1 MAVKTAKPVFFPT
14 LSKDDIR
21 KLRESVSYE
30 LAWEGMNLLR
40 SKSEPNLAK
49 FMSLV
54 TLAYIYKRIGGVS
67 RERLYDVLRE
77 TEMDY
82 SVGLKLNSVLDEFY
96 TEAETLA
103 YKCSEEQLLS
113 LIFGN
118 LSWYFRSMGK
128 RSGSVATPEAFAHIG
143 RELLQVKPGE
153 SVMDYC
159 FGFGDFAIGAYLNT
173 KAKAVYG
180 TEISTDAVI
189 VSKIRAAFMDEA
201 ISVKQGDSLLDDLS
215 ADKIYADPPMAMRE
229 TNAYH
234 WRPQDAEL
242 AKIYERLPR
251 TRRMDWAFALSALE
265 KQNSGGRTVVLT
277 YDSLLFRASRGE
289 QDIRRYLID
298 SGLLESVIALPDGI
312 MPNTGVQCDMLVFS
326 QGNTTVRMVDA
337 RDCKV
342 KERYTSEMTKDNIL
356 EVLRRV
362 NGATEHSRDVE
373 PKEIAEQEYDLS
385 PVGYLSNAVA
395 EVENGVALGDLVL
408 LLERGQAIPASKLEK
423 LATKDETNFQYLML
437 KDVEDDAV
445 RMPLPYLAE
454 MEESWERFCVTEG
467 NLVISRSAPMKIG
480 IVPPLQG
487 KKVLANGNMYF
498 MQLDEKMVHPI
509 YVMCY
514 LKSRE
519 GAKQIEYLSK
529 GSTIKIISR
538 KDLLQV
544 KIPVIPMDEQMKVV
558 EKYTSIRRHLSV
570 LKRQT
575 QELELQLA
583 CILEEAD

>member
-1 MAVKTAKPVFFPT
+1 MAVKTAKTVLFPT
-14 LSKDDIR
+14 LSQDDIR
-21 KLRESVSYE
+21 KMRESVSYE

-54 TLAYIYKRIGGVS
+54 TLAYIYKKIGVVS

-82 SVGLKLNSVLDEFY
+82 SVGLKLSSVLDEFY
-96 TEAETLA
+96 TEAEMLA
-103 YKCSEEQLLS
+103 HKCSEEQLLS

-118 LSWYFRSMGK
+118 LSWYFRSMGRK
-128 RSGSVATPEAFAHIG
+128 VGSVATPEAYAYIA
-143 RELLQVKPGE
+143 RELLQIKPSE

-159 FGFGDFAIGAYLNT
+159 FGFGDFAIGVYLNT

-201 ISVKQGDSLLDDLS
+201 ISVKQGDSLIDNLR
-215 ADKIYADPPMAMRE
+215 ADKIFADPPMALRE
-229 TNAYH
+229 GNAYH
-234 WRPQDAEL
+234 WLPQDDEL
-242 AKIYERLPR
+242 AKIYDSLPR

-277 YDSLLFRASRGE
+277 YDSLLFRASKGE
-289 QDIRRYLID
+289 QEMRRYLID
-298 SGLLESVIALPDGI
+298 SGRLESVIAMPDGI

-342 KERYTSEMTKDNIL
+342 KERYTSEMSNDNIS
-356 EVLRRV
+356 EVLRRINEV
-362 NGATEHSRDVE
+362 TEHSRDVA

-385 PVGYLSNAVA
+385 PVGYLSSAVT

-408 LLERGQAIPASKLEK
+408 SLERGQAVPASKLEE

-437 KDVEDDAV
+437 KDVEDDTV
-445 RMPLPYLAE
+445 RMPLPFLTE

-467 NLVISRSAPMKIG
+467 NLVISRSAPIKIG

-498 MQLDEKMVHPI
+498 MQLDEKKVHKI
-509 YVMCY
+509 YAMCY

-519 GAKQIEYLSK
+519 GARQIEYLSK
-529 GSTIKIISR
+529 GSKIKIISR

-544 KIPVIPMDEQMKVV
+544 KIPVIPMDEQMKIV
-558 EKYTSIRRHLSV
+558 EKYISIRRHLSV

-583 CILEEAD
+583 GIIEGAN

>member
-21 KLRESVSYE
+21 KLRESISYE
-30 LAWEGMNLLR
+30 LAWDGMNLLR

-54 TLAYIYKRIGGVS
+54 TLAYIYKKIGVVS

-189 VSKIRAAFMDEA
+189 VSKIRAAFIDEA

-234 WRPQDAEL
+234 FSLTGE
-242 AKIYERLPR
+242 K
-251 TRRMDWAFALSALE
+251 AFPSLSDDDKEILD
-265 KQNSGGRTVVLT
+265 K
-277 YDSLLFRASRGE
+277 
-289 QDIRRYLID
+289 
-298 SGLLESVIALPDGI
+298 VIKKLG
-312 MPNTGVQCDMLVFS
+312 
-326 QGNTTVRMVDA
+326 
-337 RDCKV
+337 K
-342 KERYTSEMTKDNIL
+342 MTKDDIISFM
-356 EVLRRV
+356 
-362 NGATEHSRDVE
+362 HSE
-373 PKEIAEQEYDLS
+373 EAYAKT
-385 PVGYLSNAVA
+385 
-395 EVENGVALGDLVL
+395 
-408 LLERGQAIPASKLEK
+408 KLW
-423 LATKDETNFQYLML
+423 D
-437 KDVEDDAV
+437 
-445 RMPLPYLAE
+445 
-454 MEESWERFCVTEG
+454 
-467 NLVISRSAPMKIG
+467 VISFE
-480 IVPPLQG
+480 
-487 KKVLANGNMYF
+487 Y
-498 MQLDEKMVHPI
+498 
-509 YVMCY
+509 
-514 LKSRE
+514 
-519 GAKQIEYLSK
+519 AKNLRI
-529 GSTIKIISR
+529 
-538 KDLLQV
+538 
-544 KIPVIPMDEQMKVV
+544 
-558 EKYTSIRRHLSV
+558 
-570 LKRQT
+570 
-575 QELELQLA
+575 
-583 CILEEAD
+583 